1 MLFVVGQLSAYA
13 KSIHLTWH
21 GYDYGV
27 SLALLPMLLLIGL
40 LAPLVSYRR
49 RDALFMLVPIWN
61 LVVVW
66 RIGSRLARMSRRDWP
81 QRPAEMAHPGT

>member
-1 MLFVVGQLSAYA
+1 MLFVVGQLSTYP

-49 RDALFMLVPIWN
+49 RDALLHAGTHLEPG
-61 LVVVW
+61 
-66 RIGSRLARMSRRDWP
+66 RRLAYRFQACTDVP
-81 QRPAEMAHPGT
+81 P